1 MNTNQFLQS
10 FINLQEEVKELKDLQ
25 KRVLLLLE
33 NFKLT
38 SSDKS
43 SVLEDW
49 ISVKETC
56 YILRCSEVTLWK
68 LRKESVIPF
77 TRIKRTIRFKRIDVL
92 NYLNQKG

>member
-1 MNTNQFLQS
+1 MNTQQFFQS
-10 FINLQEEVKELKDLQ
+10 FDNLQEEVKELKALQ

-33 NFKLT
+33 NFRLI
-38 SSDKS
+38 SADKS

-56 YILRCSEVTLWK
+56 TLLSCSEVTLWK
-68 LRKESVIPF
+68 IRKEGIIPF

-92 NYLNQKG
+92 NYLNQIG

>member
-1 MNTNQFLQS
+1 MNTQQFFQS
-10 FINLQEEVKELKDLQ
+10 FNNLQEEVKELKALQ

-33 NFKLT
+33 NFRLI
-38 SSDKS
+38 SADKS

-56 YILRCSEVTLWK
+56 TLLSCSEVTLWK
-68 LRKESVIPF
+68 IRKEGIIPF

-92 NYLNQKG
+92 NYLNQIG